1 MEDPELVVVCIVEQ
15 GGFGSTAAGPIVYK
29 AFEEFFKERG
39 WMPEKE
45 PEKEPKKEAWLGA
58 AASTPEAQ

>member
-39 WMPEKE
+39 WMPKE
-45 PEKEPKKEAWLGA
+45 PPAQEAGATPAKTEPQ
-58 AASTPEAQ
+58 AQ